1 MRVLVFTNMYP
12 TDDAPFYGSFVRD
25 EVEALKR
32 AGVDVDV
39 YFVNGRASKRNY
51 AGMPSGFA
59 SNNGCGAFSPASRP
73 LLSVA
78 STSSGVRPM
87 LSATGRR
94 ASSAASRSSCP
105 APTT

>member
-51 AGMPSGFA
+51 AGMPSGFKRRIREQHYDVIHEHHSFFA
-59 SNNGCGAFSPASRP
+59 
-73 LLSVA
+73 LVA
-78 STSSGVRPM
+78 SMQHEVPVVWTFHEGEISGDSSY
-87 LSATGRR
+87 ARR
-94 ASSAASRSSCP
+94 
-105 APTT
+105 